1 MSAANLRSAQASD
14 SSRLQ
19 GAETMHAWVV
29 VWCGAQTGSIGLD
42 PTNAIMAGDDH
53 IVLALG
59 RDYTDVAPMDGVI
72 VGAGG
77 QRMEVAV
84 NVTPVAS

>member
-1 MSAANLRSAQASD
+1 
-14 SSRLQ
+14 
-19 GAETMHAWVV
+19 
-29 VWCGAQTGSIGLD
+29 
-42 PTNAIMAGDDH
+42 MAGDDH

>member
-1 MSAANLRSAQASD
+1 
-14 SSRLQ
+14 
-19 GAETMHAWVV
+19 
-29 VWCGAQTGSIGLD
+29 
-42 PTNAIMAGDDH
+42 
-53 IVLALG
+53 
-59 RDYTDVAPMDGVI
+59 MDGVI